1 MAADGQVIFEISADG
16 SKIDTAI
23 GAVTK
28 TIETEGKKWDSE
40 TEKSTKDM
48 AGSFD
53 AFSGK
58 ASQVITNLTGKIINM
73 AAQGITKMMD
83 YSDAVDK
90 GSKSMG
96 ISAKAYQ
103 ELDYAMNMSGANIDT
118 LTRGVGNLN
127 SALAGTASNEVKNA
141 LSGLG
146 ISEEDLK
153 SMSNAEELLDKVLYT
168 LAGVED
174 TAARADI
181 ANSLFGVGAGSQLA
195 AFLAEGE
202 TGIKNLRQQAEDLG
216 IVKDDEA
223 IAQAVKTKDSIDTLN
238 ETLNGALMEIITPLL
253 PAIQS
258 LVELITPFIPIVTD
272 IMNVLNDL
280 LDPIFKLAGIDR
292 ASRSIKEH
300 EKEKATAAMGKT
312 DWLDAAL
319 AIYRGEADNERVN
332 NMMKQ
337 YGTAKEHA
345 QYSVA
350 KNNLVGMGF
359 DAETAKNMAQAAY
372 ELAYHKSFDTGNSKK
387 WASGDENWYNSI
399 GAKYADSVDAV
410 NAKNAQ
416 LATALNGVS
425 NAANNAAAAANHAAS
440 ALNSVNAP
448 VGSGA
453 IVSGAIASVL
463 GAHANGLDYV
473 PYDGYFAMLHQGER
487 VQTAAEADLSRR
499 YGNQAPGADIGGA
512 IRAGMGN
519 MQIIWR
525 GRVVADVLS
534 EQQGDSFRALERSG
548 WKS

>member
-1 MAADGQVIFEISADG
+1 MADGQVVFEITADK

-23 GAVTK
+23 GSVTK
-28 TIETEGKKWDSE
+28 TIEDEGKKWDEE
-40 TEKSTKDM
+40 TKKNTDNM

-53 AFSGK
+53 SMSGK
-58 ASQVITNLTGKIINM
+58 VSTSITNITGKILNLATKGIN
-73 AAQGITKMMD
+73 KMMD

-127 SALAGTASNEVKNA
+127 SALAGTASSEVKNA

-146 ISEEDLK
+146 FSDKDLA
-153 SMSNAEELLDKVLYT
+153 SMSNAEELLDKVLYSI
-168 LAGVED
+168 AGVED

-181 ANSLFGVGAGSQLA
+181 ANKIFGVGAGSQLA
-195 AFLAEGE
+195 AFFAEGE

-238 ETLNGALMEIITPLL
+238 QTLNGVLMDIITPLL
-253 PAIQS
+253 PLIQS
-258 LVELITPFIPIVTD
+258 LVDLITPFIPIVTD
-272 IMNVLNDL
+272 IMSALTDL

-292 ASRSIKEH
+292 ASREIKEH
-300 EKEKATAAMGKT
+300 EKEKAAAAMGKT
-312 DWLDAAL
+312 DWLDAVL
-319 AIYRGEADNERVN
+319 AIYRGEADNEKVN
-332 NMMKQ
+332 NMMEQ
-337 YGTAKEHA
+337 YGTTKTHA

-359 DAETAKNMAQAAY
+359 DAETAKNMAQDAY
-372 ELAYHKSFDTGNSKK
+372 ELAFHKSFDTGNSMT
-387 WASGDENWYNSI
+387 WASGDEAWYNNI
-399 GAKYADSVDAV
+399 GAQYADSVDVV

-416 LATALNGVS
+416 LASSLDSTSTA
-425 NAANNAAAAANHAAS
+425 ADHAAS
-440 ALNSVNAP
+440 ELDKIVAP
-448 VGSGA
+448 GDSGIVGS
-453 IVSGAIASVL
+453 
-463 GAHANGLDYV
+463 HANGLDYV

-487 VQTAAEADLSRR
+487 VQTAAEADLYRR
-499 YGNQAPGADIGGA
+499 YGNQAPGPDIGGA
-512 IRAGMGN
+512 VRAGMGG
-519 MQIIWR
+519 MQIVWR

-548 WKS
+548 WRS